1 MIELQ
6 ALRPLHGDYGTV
18 RRGQK
23 FLCAEAVALDL
34 ESRGLARRVV
44 VETRMIGG
52 APENKA
58 AQSAAGS
65 RLQALIAERRR
76 SSQAVRVVA
85 MALGIFCGYATAHAR
100 GGGEVF
106 AGAGVRLSG
115 GGDRVPA
122 GFYCGHK

>member
-44 VETRMIGG
+44 IETRMVGG

-58 AQSAAGS
+58 APSAAGS
-65 RLQALIAERRR
+65 KLQALIAERRR
-76 SSQAVRVVA
+76 SSQAARVVA
-85 MALGIFCGYATAHAR
+85 MALGIFCGYATAQAR
-100 GGGEVF
+100 GEGETF
-106 AGAGVRLSG
+106 AGAGVHLSG
-115 GGDRVPA
+115 GGDRVLPSA
-122 GFYCGHK
+122 NLRHK